1 MPTFTAPN
9 AQPYSSA
16 LMPLA
21 TRSIVI
27 KRGDGSTAGG
37 GSTTTIG
44 TFLVENENITTAGKL
59 VRRMGTQGEA
69 TDMAIVRD
77 ANSYS
82 GKIQIKAATGQGT
95 PLPGDYFEDYFE
107 NVAAGTLEASKR
119 RFVLTSISKDA
130 TAGSPWTYSLSATE
144 DIENSPIYTS

>member
-21 TRSIVI
+21 TRSIAV

-37 GSTTTIG
+37 GSATAIG
-44 TFLVENENITTAGKL
+44 TFLVENENITCAGKL
-59 VRRMGTQGEA
+59 VRRTGTQGEA

-77 ANSYS
+77 ANKYS
-82 GKIQIKAATGQGT
+82 GKVQIKAATGQGT
-95 PLPGDYFEDYFE
+95 PQAGDYFEDYFE
-107 NVAAGTLEASKR
+107 NVAAGTLETAKR
-119 RFVLTSISKDA
+119 RFVIVSCSKDA
-130 TAGSPWTYSLSATE
+130 TAGSPWAYSISAEE
-144 DIENSPIYTS
+144 DIENSPIYTA